1 MERKAMQD
9 LIAWKNRKPL
19 LLYGARQVG
28 KTYLV
33 KELGNRYFEDMI
45 YINFETN
52 TLVGKIFDEDINP
65 ANIIKNIEV
74 IFGKKI
80 EKEKT
85 LIFFD
90 EIQRNTRA
98 LSSLKYFCEDAKD
111 YYVIAA
117 GSLLG
122 VHINK
127 KDYSFPVGKIDFLTI
142 YPLSF
147 EEFLLNSGYE
157 QLVNDK

>member
-1 MERKAMQD
+1 
-9 LIAWKNRKPL
+9 
-19 LLYGARQVG
+19 
-28 KTYLV
+28 
-33 KELGNRYFEDMI
+33 MI

-90 EIQRNTRA
+90 EIQRNTGVV
-98 LSSLKYFCEDAKD
+98 SSLKYFCENAKD
-111 YYVIAA
+111 YFIIAA

-122 VHINK
+122 
-127 KDYSFPVGKIDFLTI
+127 I
-142 YPLSF
+142 YIWRVSI
-147 EEFLLNSGYE
+147 
-157 QLVNDK
+157 K